1 MKTLKQIRT
10 FRGFS
15 QRRLAEAMEM
25 QQPHIV
31 TMEKGDSLSPGT
43 QIATI
48 FKINKALNCRSV
60 IHGSKIYFEE
70 IT

>member
-31 TMEKGDSLSPGT
+31 TMEKGDLNPGT